1 MFRVK
6 DLDKLKERLNKG
18 EISQDTYDEI
28 SGRWSRDEK
37 KDEQQDHKDG
47 DRKSTDMVVSVS
59 GSGHFS
65 DVDASE
71 LRISGSGH
79 ITGYV
84 HVDRMRISGSGHVEG
99 PIEVKETMEVSGSL
113 HADDAVRGMS
123 ISSSGSFRCLK
134 ISAEEIES
142 SGSVRVE
149 DEMKAGSI
157 KTSGSCRAEKIE
169 CEELRS
175 SGSIRAQSINAK
187 LASIEGL
194 IVAGR
199 VTADDFRL
207 YIRRSDSMIE
217 QLEAN
222 TVLIES
228 ARRKFRSGSASI
240 REIKC
245 GTAKIEA
252 CTVERITGTEVE
264 IGDDCKVGYVEAKII
279 RVSDRADVRER
290 KVL

>member
-1 MFRVK
+1 MDK
-6 DLDKLKERLNKG
+6 EYLDKLKERLDKG
-18 EISQDTYDEI
+18 EISQETYDEI
-28 SGRWSRDEK
+28 SGRWSRDGK
-37 KDEQQDHKDG
+37 KGEQQGSENG
-47 DRKSTDMVVSVS
+47 DRNGTGRVVSVA

-79 ITGYV
+79 ISGSV
-84 HVDRMRISGSGHVEG
+84 HVDKMSISGSGHVEG
-99 PIEVKETMEVSGSL
+99 TIEVGEIMEVSGSL
-113 HADDAVRGMS
+113 HANNAVKAAS
-123 ISSSGSFRCLK
+123 VSSSGSFRCLK
-134 ISAEEIES
+134 INAEEIES
-142 SGSVRVE
+142 SGSVRVQE
-149 DEMKAGSI
+149 EMKAGRI

-169 CEELRS
+169 CDELRS
-175 SGSIRAQSINAK
+175 SGSIRAPSISAK

-194 IVAGR
+194 IVAGK

-207 YIRRSDSMIE
+207 YIRRSDSVIE

-264 IGDDCKVGYVEAKII
+264 IGDYCKVGYVEAKII